1 MPELS
6 ALVDTGYMCFDVYG
20 KQDDPSSQRWYCL
33 KNSTDYP
40 KFVAKVQELSK
51 KTGDYGCCIS
61 NVGIYFSGKR
71 TQ

>member
-1 MPELS
+1 MS

-40 KFVAKVQELSK
+40 KFVAKDQELSK
-51 KTGDYGCCIS
+51 KDNGLFKKEQEVFLKD
-61 NVGIYFSGKR
+61 NELF
-71 TQ
+71 